1 MATKKE
7 TNPKNSKA
15 ATRRTKK
22 IDKPVEGETAKGK
35 YFEGLGRRKT
45 AVARVRFYPD
55 KGSDFVVNGIDYKLY
70 FPILRFQKKAEAP
83 LKNSSIKGGVE
94 ARVYGGGIMAQ
105 SEAITLG
112 VARALT
118 KFSPEF
124 KKEFRALGY
133 LTRDSRMV
141 ERKKYGLKKAR
152 RAPQWRKR

>member
-7 TNPKNSKA
+7 TTPKSSKTT
-15 ATRRTKK
+15 ATQA
-22 IDKPVEGETAKGK
+22 AKGK

-55 KGSDFVVNGIDYKLY
+55 KGGDFIVNGMDYKSY
-70 FPILRFQKKAEAP
+70 FPILRYQKKAEAP
-83 LKNSSIKGGVE
+83 LKVSALKGSVE
-94 ARVYGGGIMAQ
+94 VKAYGGGVMAQ

-112 VARALT
+112 LARALI
-118 KFSPEF
+118 KLNPDF
-124 KKEFRALGY
+124 KKEFRVLGY

-141 ERKKYGLKKAR
+141 ERKKFGLKKAR